1 MHYTGLERFQFPD
14 TYVLFYLSINA
25 IVGTFISDYCWA
37 QSVIKLG
44 PLVTTLGL
52 SVTIPLGMIVDS
64 FYSDIRFGW
73 LYYVGTVLVIIGFL
87 IVTIRNHRE
96 RQEKENYD
104 LDRKRID

>member
-1 MHYTGLERFQFPD
+1 MHYTGLERFKFPD
-14 TYVLFYLSINA
+14 KNVLFYLSINA

-64 FYSDIRFGW
+64 FYSDIKFGW
-73 LYYVGTVLVIIGFL
+73 LYYVGTVFVIIGFL
-87 IVTIRNHRE
+87 IVTIRNHKE
-96 RQEKENYD
+96 RQEKEKFEFEK
-104 LDRKRID
+104 KRV